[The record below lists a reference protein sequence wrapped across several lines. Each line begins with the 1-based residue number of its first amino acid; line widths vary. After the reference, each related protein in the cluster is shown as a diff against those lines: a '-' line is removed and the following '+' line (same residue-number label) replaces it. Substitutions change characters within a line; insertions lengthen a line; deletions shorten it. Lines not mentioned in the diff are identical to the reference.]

1 MVDKNYILNKEAA
14 QLKLERLALE
24 IAEELNGDT
33 TPLVL
38 IGITNSGMVIAQKM
52 NDLLN
57 QYFNEPIQL
66 ISATLNKAMP
76 SDVELSEQ
84 VDFNKKNIIVCD
96 DVANSGK
103 TLLYV
108 LKPLLAFHPKRI
120 QILVLVERMHKLFPI
135 KPDYVGLS
143 IATTLQD
150 NIVVEIDNN
159 EILGA
164 YIQ

>member
-84 VDFNKKNIIVCD
+84 VDFNQKNIIVCD

-108 LKPLLAFHPKRI
+108 LKPLLVFHPKRI

-150 NIVVEIDNN
+150 NIVVEIDKN

>member
-1 MVDKNYILNKEAA
+1 M
-14 QLKLERLALE
+14 
-24 IAEELNGDT
+24 
-33 TPLVL
+33 
-38 IGITNSGMVIAQKM
+38 
-52 NDLLN
+52 
-57 QYFNEPIQL
+57 
-66 ISATLNKAMP
+66 
-76 SDVELSEQ
+76 
-84 VDFNKKNIIVCD
+84 
-96 DVANSGK
+96 
-103 TLLYV
+103 
-108 LKPLLAFHPKRI
+108 LKPLLAFHPKRV

>member
-38 IGITNSGMVIAQKM
+38 IGITSSGMVIAQKM
-52 NDLLN
+52 NDLLK
-57 QYFNEPIQL
+57 QYFKEPIQL
-66 ISATLNKAMP
+66 ISATLNKSMP